1 MNFQYIT
8 LKQRPHVWIPQN
20 VVKLTMLHL
29 FNYHWSVVDQFSILS
44 TCTESLLQSQE
55 ISVDP
60 KRVLFAS
67 LASAAKTQQRWL
79 LLRCSCSYLNNQEAQ
94 CSWKLFF
101 HPGRPFLPEPQPS
114 IQDLSSQFASATEPR
129 LRAGWLLEQVLSE
142 TGSSGTV
149 ITNETE
155 TASREISHLL

>member
-29 FNYHWSVVDQFSILS
+29 FNSHWSVVDQFSILS

-79 LLRCSCSYLNNQEAQ
+79 LLRCSCSYLNNQDALMLMKTVFPSWPPILTWTTTIHSRLEQSICQ
-94 CSWKLFF
+94 CHWTKAESWLT
-101 HPGRPFLPEPQPS
+101 PG
-114 IQDLSSQFASATEPR
+114 ASAFWNR
-129 LRAGWLLEQVLSE
+129 QLWDCHHKWNRNGFQ
-142 TGSSGTV
+142 G
-149 ITNETE
+149 N
-155 TASREISHLL
+155 